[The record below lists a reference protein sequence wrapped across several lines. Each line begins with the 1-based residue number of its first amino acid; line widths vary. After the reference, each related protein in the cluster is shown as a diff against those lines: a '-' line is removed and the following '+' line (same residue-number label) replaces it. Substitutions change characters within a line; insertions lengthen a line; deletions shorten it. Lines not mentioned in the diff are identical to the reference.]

1 MGDLTVS
8 APACAVV
15 SPGRVRAGRHG
26 ADGVVRG
33 AAVATVLIPD
43 RRRRDV
49 PRDARVFG
57 EHKTLRG
64 FVVMV
69 PAAAVS
75 FAALA
80 AAIGDPAQAGLW
92 PLTIAG
98 YAGLGACAG
107 FGFMA
112 GELPNS
118 FVKRQLGIRP
128 GECPRGRAG
137 AVQFVADR
145 IDSGV
150 GMLLAVSAIVTD
162 AGHDLAAGPAGRPVH
177 PLGLQ
182 RPDVSSRAEGPSRL
196 GRDDARHRGR
206 ARRAFA
212 GRDARRAGAS
222 AARPRGFPGCCGSV
236 CRFPAGWSFRHP
248 RRPPLMET

>member
-8 APACAVV
+8 APACAWFLLGAFVL
-15 SPGRVRAGRHG
+15 AGMAQTAWFATPLSRRFSRPIDGG
-26 ADGVVRG
+26 ATFRG
-33 AAVATVLIPD
+33 T
-43 RRRRDV
+43 
-49 PRDARVFG
+49 RVFG

-64 FVVMV
+64 FVVMI

-92 PLTIAG
+92 PLTTAG

-128 GECPRGRAG
+128 GERPRNRLA
-137 AVQFVADR
+137 ASAQFLADR
-145 IDSGV
+145 FDSGL
-150 GMLLAVSAIVTD
+150 GMLLAVSAIVTTP
-162 AGHDLAAGPAGRPVH
+162 AVTWLLVLSVGPSIHWAFSVLMFH
-177 PLGLQ
+177 LGLK
-182 RPDVSSRAEGPSRL
+182 
-196 GRDDARHRGR
+196 
-206 ARRAFA
+206 
-212 GRDARRAGAS
+212 
-222 AARPRGFPGCCGSV
+222 ARP
-236 CRFPAGWSFRHP
+236 A
-248 RRPPLMET
+248 